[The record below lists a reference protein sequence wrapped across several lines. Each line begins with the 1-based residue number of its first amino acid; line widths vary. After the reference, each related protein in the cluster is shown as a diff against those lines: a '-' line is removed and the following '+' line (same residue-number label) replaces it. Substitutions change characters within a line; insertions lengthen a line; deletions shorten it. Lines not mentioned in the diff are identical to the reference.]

1 MSELNSIIQK
11 DPMGDLCQMVIET
24 RYEKLPEDVVRYAKY
39 SILDTIGIIIGGSAM
54 EGIPEIVDFVKDKG
68 GKPEGLIPFYGIRV
82 PASEVGFAL
91 GPMARAMDF
100 GDVHEEAS
108 HSSEYTIPTLLSV
121 MGLKSKVTGKEFIT
135 AYVVGQEV
143 LIRIGIAYKGAS
155 KGVPLGRGSGHSIFG
170 CVAAAGK
177 LLGLNFN
184 QLMNAQGIARLMT
197 QPHDLTMY
205 NPATLMVR
213 VHHGFVSQDAINAT
227 LLSTRG
233 INGPCQEVL
242 IGPRGYLGFAK
253 WETDPGALTRG
264 LGEKWE
270 MKNTM
275 MKAYAGCKG
284 THTSID
290 GLLDQMKEHQFTAQ
304 DIDTIDFDESSINWS
319 LVCESREK
327 KWNPNTVSECQFS
340 LPYVVATAAYDKYVL
355 LDSYTPEAIKRRN
368 VRDLMSKISAKED
381 PKLPPFAARVYVT
394 LKDGRRFFKECIYSK
409 GHPANPLTPEE
420 LIEKFKKCIPYCAC
434 TLTEEATE
442 SLIKKLLNL
451 DKVDDVVNALFVP
464 LTPI

>member
-1 MSELNSIIQK
+1 
-11 DPMGDLCQMVIET
+11 
-24 RYEKLPEDVVRYAKY
+24 
-39 SILDTIGIIIGGSAM
+39 
-54 EGIPEIVDFVKDKG
+54 
-68 GKPEGLIPFYGIRV
+68 
-82 PASEVGFAL
+82 
-91 GPMARAMDF
+91 
-100 GDVHEEAS
+100 
-108 HSSEYTIPTLLSV
+108 
-121 MGLKSKVTGKEFIT
+121 
-135 AYVVGQEV
+135 
-143 LIRIGIAYKGAS
+143 
-155 KGVPLGRGSGHSIFG
+155 
-170 CVAAAGK
+170 
-177 LLGLNFN
+177 
-184 QLMNAQGIARLMT
+184 
-197 QPHDLTMY
+197 
-205 NPATLMVR
+205 
-213 VHHGFVSQDAINAT
+213 
-227 LLSTRG
+227 
-233 INGPCQEVL
+233 
-242 IGPRGYLGFAK
+242 
-253 WETDPGALTRG
+253 
-264 LGEKWE
+264 
-270 MKNTM
+270 
-275 MKAYAGCKG
+275 
-284 THTSID
+284 
-290 GLLDQMKEHQFTAQ
+290 MKEHQFTAQ